1 MSVQTIKSKHHTEIR
16 LNRPEKRN
24 ALSCEL
30 MRNLIDTL
38 DMIRKDS
45 DQRAILI
52 RGEGQVFCS
61 GLDLQEIADQS
72 VARKS
77 AKCLSELLQ
86 VLYTYP
92 LVTICG
98 VHGASVAGGAALM
111 SACDIVIAE
120 ENTQIGFPEVRR
132 GIVAGFVSALLMK
145 QMRVREI
152 KELLLIG
159 EPVSAK
165 RALEMGLVT
174 KIFSADTFESGME
187 DIVDKVLRGAP
198 QTMRLSKELLEK
210 LDPSPMEHSW
220 RIAESFH
227 LQSRASGEA
236 KEGARAFL
244 EKRKPKWVGK

>member
-1 MSVQTIKSKHHTEIR
+1 MSVQTIKNKHHTEIR
-16 LNRPEKRN
+16 LDRPEKRN
-24 ALSCEL
+24 ALSCDL
-30 MRNLIDTL
+30 MQSLIHAL
-38 DMIRKDS
+38 DDIRKDP

-52 RGEGQVFCS
+52 KGEGQVFCA
-61 GLDLQEIADQS
+61 GLDLKEMADQRL
-72 VARKS
+72 ARKS

-86 VLYTYP
+86 ILYFYP

-98 VHGASVAGGAALM
+98 VHGAAVAGGAAIM

-145 QMRVREI
+145 QMRIREI

-159 EPVSAK
+159 ETVSAE
-165 RALEMGLVT
+165 RAREMGLVT
-174 KIFSADTFESGME
+174 KVLSGE
-187 DIVDKVLRGAP
+187 AYDSGTIEIVEKVLRGAP

-210 LDPSPMEHSW
+210 LEPFPIEHSW
-220 RIAESFH
+220 KIAENFH

-236 KEGARAFL
+236 KEGALAFL
-244 EKRKPKWVGK
+244 EKREPKWVGK

>member
-1 MSVQTIKSKHHTEIR
+1 MSVQTIKSKHHTEIL

-38 DMIRKDS
+38 DAIRKDP
-45 DQRAILI
+45 DQRAVLI
-52 RGEGQVFCS
+52 KGEGPVFCA
-61 GLDLQEIADQS
+61 GLDLREMADQS
-72 VARKS
+72 MARKS
-77 AKCLSELLQ
+77 AKCLSEVLR
-86 VLYTYP
+86 VLYSYP
-92 LVTICG
+92 LVTICS
-98 VHGASVAGGAALM
+98 VHGASVAGGAAIM
-111 SACDIVIAE
+111 SASDIVIAE

-145 QMRVREI
+145 QMRIREI

-159 EPVSAK
+159 EAVTAQ

-174 KIFSADTFESGME
+174 KVFSADTYESGTA
-187 DIVDKVLRGAP
+187 DIVEKVLRGAP

-210 LDPSPMEHSW
+210 LDPFQMEHSW
-220 RIAESFH
+220 KIAESFH

-236 KEGARAFL
+236 KEGALAFL
-244 EKRKPKWVGK
+244 EKREPKWVEK